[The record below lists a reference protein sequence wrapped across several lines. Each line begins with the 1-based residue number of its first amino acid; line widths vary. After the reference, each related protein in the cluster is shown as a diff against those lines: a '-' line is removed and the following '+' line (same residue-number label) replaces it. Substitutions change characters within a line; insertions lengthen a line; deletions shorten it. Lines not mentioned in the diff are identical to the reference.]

1 MVSPMFEARL
11 TGQIASRF
19 SRRSLAALAIFTI
32 MFIIAVPA
40 ACFAAGKIVVALGAS
55 HTFGKGVERGE
66 DYPAQLE
73 NLLTQQGF
81 EVQVI
86 NSGVNG
92 QTTGKMLE
100 RLEASVPPNTVIV
113 ILQPGGNDKRKGVEN
128 KRAGNI
134 AKIQQ
139 RLKAQGITVI
149 MMENPVFRRY
159 PKQADG
165 QHLTPD
171 GYHDL
176 ARWILP
182 KVIAAISN

>member
-1 MVSPMFEARL
+1 MDYTGSLTAKLMRRL
-11 TGQIASRF
+11 SCT
-19 SRRSLAALAIFTI
+19 LVVALAILTI
-32 MFIIAVPA
+32 TNPVN
-40 ACFAAGKIVVALGAS
+40 CFAADRVIVALGAS

-73 NLLTQQGF
+73 NLLTQKGF

-100 RLEASVPPNTVIV
+100 RLEASVPPNTAIV

-139 RLKAQGITVI
+139 RLKALGTTVI

-165 QHLTPD
+165 QHLTPA

-176 ARWILP
+176 ALWILP
-182 KVIAAISN
+182 KVVAALPH

>member
-1 MVSPMFEARL
+1 MISLMFETHLPPHIADRL
-11 TGQIASRF
+11 SRM
-19 SRRSLAALAIFTI
+19 LLVILAILMTAI
-32 MFIIAVPA
+32 PVTS
-40 ACFAAGKIVVALGAS
+40 FAADKIVVALGAS
-55 HTFGKGVERGE
+55 HTFGKGVSRGQ
-66 DYPAQLE
+66 DFPAQLQ
-73 NLLTQQGF
+73 NLLRQKGM

-86 NSGVNG
+86 NAGVNG
-92 QTTGKMLE
+92 QTTGGMLK
-100 RLEASVPPNTVIV
+100 RLEVSVPPNAAVV
-113 ILQPGGNDKRKGVEN
+113 ILQPGGNDKRKGVEH

-134 AKIQQ
+134 AKIRQ

-165 QHLTPD
+165 QHLTPA

-182 KVIAAISN
+182 KVVAALSQ

>member
-1 MVSPMFEARL
+1 MDYTGSL
-11 TGQIASRF
+11 TAKLVRRF
-19 SRRSLAALAIFTI
+19 SRTLVVALATL
-32 MFIIAVPA
+32 MIAIPA
-40 ACFAAGKIVVALGAS
+40 ACFAADSIVVALGAS
-55 HTFGKGVERGE
+55 HTFGKGVSRGQ

-73 NLLTQQGF
+73 NLLTQKGF
-81 EVQVI
+81 DVQVI

-100 RLEASVPPNTVIV
+100 RLEASVPPNTKVV
-113 ILQPGGNDKRKGVEN
+113 ILQPGGNDKRKGAEN

-165 QHLTPD
+165 QHLTPA

-176 ARWILP
+176 ARWVLP
-182 KVIAAISN
+182 KVVAALSR

>member
-1 MVSPMFEARL
+1 MISPLFKIQQS
-11 TGQIASRF
+11 GQIAGWSSRMLL
-19 SRRSLAALAIFTI
+19 SAL
-32 MFIIAVPA
+32 IILIVIIPA
-40 ACFAAGKIVVALGAS
+40 KCFAADRVIVALGAS
-55 HTFGKGVERGE
+55 HTYGKGVDRGE

-73 NLLTQQGF
+73 NLLSQKGIDV
-81 EVQVI
+81 EVI

-113 ILQPGGNDKRKGVEN
+113 IFQPGGNDKRKGVEN

-139 RLKAQGITVI
+139 RLNAQGITVI

-165 QHLTPD
+165 QHLTPA
-171 GYHDL
+171 GYQDL

-182 KVIAAISN
+182 KVVAVLSR

>member
-1 MVSPMFEARL
+1 MLSALFETKQLRHRVN
-11 TGQIASRF
+11 RF
-19 SRRSLAALAIFTI
+19 SRMLLAALAILTI
-32 MFIIAVPA
+32 AIPA
-40 ACFAAGKIVVALGAS
+40 ACFAADRVIVALGAS
-55 HTFGKGVERGE
+55 HTFGKGVSRGQ

-73 NLLTQQGF
+73 KLLTQKGF
-81 EVQVI
+81 EAQVI

-100 RLEASVPPNTVIV
+100 RLEASVPPNTAIV
-113 ILQPGGNDKRKGVEN
+113 ILQPGGNDKRKGVGN
-128 KRAGNI
+128 MRAGNI
-134 AKIQQ
+134 AIIQQ

-149 MMENPVFRRY
+149 MMENQVFRRY

-165 QHLTPD
+165 QHLTPA

-182 KVIAAISN
+182 KVIAALPH

>member
-1 MVSPMFEARL
+1 MFSPLFGTNLPRH
-11 TGQIASRF
+11 IAGRF
-19 SRRSLAALAIFTI
+19 CRMLLLALAILTTAI
-32 MFIIAVPA
+32 PA
-40 ACFAAGKIVVALGAS
+40 ACFAADSIVVALGAS
-55 HTFGKGVERGE
+55 HTFGKGVERGQ
-66 DYPAQLE
+66 DYPAQLQ
-73 NLLTQQGF
+73 NLLTQKGF

-100 RLEASVPPNTVIV
+100 RLEASVPPNTKVV

-128 KRAGNI
+128 QRAGNI

-165 QHLTPD
+165 QHLTPA

-176 ARWILP
+176 ARWVLP
-182 KVIAAISN
+182 KVVAALPR

>member
-1 MVSPMFEARL
+1 M
-11 TGQIASRF
+11 TIA
-19 SRRSLAALAIFTI
+19 I
-32 MFIIAVPA
+32 PA
-40 ACFAAGKIVVALGAS
+40 TCFAADRVIVALGAS
-55 HTFGKGVERGE
+55 HTFGKGVSRGQ

-73 NLLTQQGF
+73 NLLIQKGF

-100 RLEASVPPNTVIV
+100 RLEASVPPNTAVVIF
-113 ILQPGGNDKRKGVEN
+113 QPGGNDKRKGVGN

-149 MMENPVFRRY
+149 MMENSVFRRY

-165 QHLTPD
+165 QHLTPA

-176 ARWILP
+176 ARWVLP
-182 KVIAAISN
+182 KVVAALPR

>member
-1 MVSPMFEARL
+1 MNYSGSLTAQPVHRL
-11 TGQIASRF
+11 GRMLVVALGILASAF
-19 SRRSLAALAIFTI
+19 
-32 MFIIAVPA
+32 MIAVPA
-40 ACFAAGKIVVALGAS
+40 TCFAADKIIVALGAS
-55 HTFGKGVERGE
+55 HTFGKGVDRGE

-73 NLLTQQGF
+73 NLLTQKGF

-86 NSGVNG
+86 NAGVNG

-100 RLEASVPPNTVIV
+100 RLEASVPPNTAVV

-128 KRAGNI
+128 QRAANI

-139 RLKAQGITVI
+139 RLKALGITVI

-165 QHLTPD
+165 QHLTPA
-171 GYHDL
+171 GYNDL

-182 KVIAAISN
+182 KVVAALPR

>member
-1 MVSPMFEARL
+1 MISPMFETNRPR
-11 TGQIASRF
+11 GIADRISRML
-19 SRRSLAALAIFTI
+19 LAALAIFVIAIPATCSAADK
-32 MFIIAVPA
+32 II
-40 ACFAAGKIVVALGAS
+40 VALGAS

-73 NLLTQQGF
+73 NLLTQKGI

-86 NSGVNG
+86 NAGVNG
-92 QTTGKMLE
+92 QTTGGMLK
-100 RLEASVPPNTVIV
+100 RLEASVPPNTAIV
-113 ILQPGGNDKRKGVEN
+113 ILQPGGNDKRKGVEH
-128 KRAGNI
+128 KRSGNI

-139 RLKAQGITVI
+139 RLKAEGITVI

-165 QHLTPD
+165 QHLTPA

-176 ARWILP
+176 ARWVLP
-182 KVIAAISN
+182 KVIAALPR

>member
-1 MVSPMFEARL
+1 MDYTGSLTAKRVRRL
-11 TGQIASRF
+11 SHT
-19 SRRSLAALAIFTI
+19 L
-32 MFIIAVPA
+32 
-40 ACFAAGKIVVALGAS
+40 VVALGILMIAIPATCFAADKVIVALAPATHS
-55 HTFGKGVERGE
+55 ERVSSRGQ

-73 NLLTQQGF
+73 NLLIKKGF

-100 RLEASVPPNTVIV
+100 RLEASVPPNTAIV
-113 ILQPGGNDKRKGVEN
+113 ILQPGGNDKRKGVGN

-159 PKQADG
+159 PKQEDG
-165 QHLTPD
+165 QHLTPA

-176 ARWILP
+176 ARWVLP
-182 KVIAAISN
+182 KVVAALPR

>member
-1 MVSPMFEARL
+1 MDYAGSLIAKLVRRL
-11 TGQIASRF
+11 SCALVVALSI
-19 SRRSLAALAIFTI
+19 LAGAF
-32 MFIIAVPA
+32 MIAVPA
-40 ACFAAGKIVVALGAS
+40 TCLAADKVIVALGAS
-55 HTFGKGVERGE
+55 HTFGKGVSRGE

-73 NLLTQQGF
+73 NLLIQNGF
-81 EVQVI
+81 DVQVI

-100 RLEASVPPNTVIV
+100 RLEASVPPNAAVV

-128 KRAGNI
+128 KRATNI

-139 RLKAQGITVI
+139 RLKAKGITLI
-149 MMENPVFRRY
+149 MMENLVFRRY

-165 QHLTPD
+165 QHLTPA

-182 KVIAAISN
+182 KVIVALSR

>member
-19 SRRSLAALAIFTI
+19 SRRRLAALAIFTI
-32 MFIIAVPA
+32 MFMIAVPA
-40 ACFAAGKIVVALGAS
+40 TCFAAGKIVVALGAS

-73 NLLTQQGF
+73 NLLTQKGF

>member
-1 MVSPMFEARL
+1 MDYTGSLTAKLVRRL
-11 TGQIASRF
+11 SRT
-19 SRRSLAALAIFTI
+19 LVVALAIL
-32 MFIIAVPA
+32 MIAIPA
-40 ACFAAGKIVVALGAS
+40 ACFAADSIVVALGAS
-55 HTFGKGVERGE
+55 HTFGKGVSRGQ

-73 NLLTQQGF
+73 NLLTQKGF
-81 EVQVI
+81 DVQVI

-100 RLEASVPPNTVIV
+100 RLEASVPPNTKVV
-113 ILQPGGNDKRKGVEN
+113 ILQPGGNDKRKGAEN

-165 QHLTPD
+165 QHLTPA

-176 ARWILP
+176 ARWVLP
-182 KVIAAISN
+182 KVVAALSH

>member
-1 MVSPMFEARL
+1 MDY
-11 TGQIASRF
+11 TG
-19 SRRSLAALAIFTI
+19 SLAAKLMRQSSRALVVALGIL
-32 MFIIAVPA
+32 MIAVPA
-40 ACFAAGKIVVALGAS
+40 TCFAADKVIVALGAS
-55 HTFGKGVERGE
+55 HTFGKGVPRGQ

-73 NLLTQQGF
+73 NLLTQKGF
-81 EVQVI
+81 DVQVI

-100 RLEASVPPNTVIV
+100 RLDASVPPNTVVV

-134 AKIQQ
+134 TKIRQ

-149 MMENPVFRRY
+149 MMENPAFRRY

-165 QHLTPD
+165 QHLTPA

-176 ARWILP
+176 ALWVLP
-182 KVIAAISN
+182 KVVAALPR

>member
-1 MVSPMFEARL
+1 MFSLLFETRRL
-11 TGQIASRF
+11 RHMAGRF
-19 SRRSLAALAIFTI
+19 SRPLLVALAFVTVMFMAAAPVTCLAAERVI
-32 MFIIAVPA
+32 
-40 ACFAAGKIVVALGAS
+40 VALGAS
-55 HTFGKGVERGE
+55 HTFGKGVDRGE

-73 NLLTQQGF
+73 NLLSQKGF
-81 EVQVI
+81 DVQVI

-92 QTTGKMLE
+92 QTTGKMLDQ
-100 RLEASVPPNTVIV
+100 LEASVPSNTLIV
-113 ILQPGGNDKRKGVEN
+113 ILQPGGNDKRKGVED
-128 KRAGNI
+128 KRAPNI

-139 RLKAQGITVI
+139 RLKSKGITVI

-165 QHLTPD
+165 QHLTPA

-182 KVIAAISN
+182 KVIAALPR

>member
-1 MVSPMFEARL
+1 MDCTGSLTAKLMRRVSCTL
-11 TGQIASRF
+11 VV
-19 SRRSLAALAIFTI
+19 ALAILTI
-32 MFIIAVPA
+32 AIPVTCIAADRV
-40 ACFAAGKIVVALGAS
+40 IVALGAS

-73 NLLTQQGF
+73 NLLTQKGF
-81 EVQVI
+81 DVQVI

-92 QTTGKMLE
+92 QTMGKMLE
-100 RLEASVPPNTVIV
+100 RLEASVPPNTAVV

-165 QHLTPD
+165 QHLTPA

-176 ARWILP
+176 ALWVLP
-182 KVIAAISN
+182 KVVAALPH

>member
-1 MVSPMFEARL
+1 MDYAGSLTAKLMRRL
-11 TGQIASRF
+11 SCT
-19 SRRSLAALAIFTI
+19 LVVALGILT
-32 MFIIAVPA
+32 IAVPA
-40 ACFAAGKIVVALGAS
+40 TCFAADSIVVALGAS
-55 HTFGKGVERGE
+55 HTYGKGVDRGQ

-73 NLLTQQGF
+73 NLLAQKGF

-100 RLEASVPPNTVIV
+100 RLEASVPPNTAVV
-113 ILQPGGNDKRKGVEN
+113 ILQPGGNDKRKGVGN

-149 MMENPVFRRY
+149 MMENLVFRRY

-165 QHLTPD
+165 QHLTPA

-176 ARWILP
+176 ARWVLP
-182 KVIAAISN
+182 KVVAALPR

>member
-1 MVSPMFEARL
+1 MLSALFETRQL
-11 TGQIASRF
+11 RHRVNRF
-19 SRRSLAALAIFTI
+19 SRMLLVALGILTIAI
-32 MFIIAVPA
+32 PA
-40 ACFAAGKIVVALGAS
+40 TCFAASKIVVALGAS
-55 HTFGKGVERGE
+55 HTYGKGVGRGE

-73 NLLTQQGF
+73 NLLIQKGF
-81 EVQVI
+81 DVQVI

-113 ILQPGGNDKRKGVEN
+113 ILQPGGNDKRKGVGYE
-128 KRAGNI
+128 RASNI

-149 MMENPVFRRY
+149 MMENLVFRRY

-165 QHLTPD
+165 QHLTPA

-182 KVIAAISN
+182 KVIAALSR

>member
-1 MVSPMFEARL
+1 MFSPMFDARL
-11 TGQIASRF
+11 TGQIAGRF
-19 SRRSLAALAIFTI
+19 SRRRLAALAVFMI
-32 MFIIAVPA
+32 MFTIAVPA
-40 ACFAAGKIVVALGAS
+40 TCFAASKIVVALGAS

-73 NLLTQQGF
+73 NLLTQKGF

-100 RLEASVPPNTVIV
+100 RLEASVPPNTAVV

-139 RLKAQGITVI
+139 RLKAKGITVI

-165 QHLTPD
+165 QHLTPA

-176 ARWILP
+176 ARWVLP
-182 KVIAAISN
+182 KVVAALSQ

>member
-1 MVSPMFEARL
+1 MDYTGSLTAKPVRRL
-11 TGQIASRF
+11 SRA
-19 SRRSLAALAIFTI
+19 LVAALGILTIAI
-32 MFIIAVPA
+32 PA
-40 ACFAAGKIVVALGAS
+40 TCFAADRVIVALGAS

-73 NLLTQQGF
+73 NLLTQKGF
-81 EVQVI
+81 EVRVI

-100 RLEASVPPNTVIV
+100 RLEASVPPNSVIV

-134 AKIQQ
+134 AKIQK

-149 MMENPVFRRY
+149 MMENPVFRRF

-165 QHLTPD
+165 QHLTPA

-182 KVIAAISN
+182 KVIAALPR

>member
-1 MVSPMFEARL
+1 LTAKLMRRL
-11 TGQIASRF
+11 SCT
-19 SRRSLAALAIFTI
+19 LAVALAIWMITI
-32 MFIIAVPA
+32 PA
-40 ACFAAGKIVVALGAS
+40 TCFAADIIIVALGAS
-55 HTFGKGVERGE
+55 HTYGKGVNRGQ

-73 NLLTQQGF
+73 NLLTQKGF

-100 RLEASVPPNTVIV
+100 RLDASVPPNTVVV
-113 ILQPGGNDKRKGVEN
+113 ILQPGGNDKRKGVGNE
-128 KRAGNI
+128 RAPNI
-134 AKIQQ
+134 AKIRQ
-139 RLKAQGITVI
+139 RLKAKGITVI

-165 QHLTPD
+165 QHLTPA

-176 ARWILP
+176 ARWVLP
-182 KVIAAISN
+182 KVVAALPR

>member
-1 MVSPMFEARL
+1 MDYIGFLTAKLIRRL
-11 TGQIASRF
+11 SRAFAMALGILMIAG
-19 SRRSLAALAIFTI
+19 
-32 MFIIAVPA
+32 PA
-40 ACFAAGKIVVALGAS
+40 TCFAADKVVVALGAS
-55 HTFGKGVERGE
+55 HTFGKGVDRGQ

-73 NLLTQQGF
+73 NLLSQKGF

-92 QTTGKMLE
+92 QTTGKMLD

-113 ILQPGGNDKRKGVEN
+113 ILQPGGNDKRKGVGHE
-128 KRAGNI
+128 RAANI

-139 RLKAQGITVI
+139 RLKAQGIAVI

-165 QHLTPD
+165 QHLTPA
-171 GYHDL
+171 GYRDL

-182 KVIAAISN
+182 KVVAALLR

>member
-1 MVSPMFEARL
+1 MDYTGFLTAKLMRRL
-11 TGQIASRF
+11 SRK
-19 SRRSLAALAIFTI
+19 LVVALAILTI
-32 MFIIAVPA
+32 AIPVT
-40 ACFAAGKIVVALGAS
+40 CFAADSIVVALGAS
-55 HTFGKGVERGE
+55 HTFGKGVSRGE

-73 NLLTQQGF
+73 NLLIQKGF
-81 EVQVI
+81 DVQVI

-100 RLEASVPPNTVIV
+100 RLEASVPPNTAVV
-113 ILQPGGNDKRKGVEN
+113 ILQPGGNDKRKGVGN
-128 KRAGNI
+128 KRAGNV

-159 PKQADG
+159 PKQVDG
-165 QHLTPD
+165 QHLTPA

-176 ARWILP
+176 ARWVLP
-182 KVIAAISN
+182 KVVAALPR

>member
-1 MVSPMFEARL
+1 MFSPLLETRQFRNMA
-11 TGQIASRF
+11 GRF
-19 SRRSLAALAIFTI
+19 SRMLIVAWAIFTI
-32 MFIIAVPA
+32 ASPATCYAADKII
-40 ACFAAGKIVVALGAS
+40 VALGAS

-73 NLLTQQGF
+73 NLLTQKGF

-100 RLEASVPPNTVIV
+100 RLEASVPPNTAIV

-128 KRAGNI
+128 KRAENI

-139 RLKAQGITVI
+139 RLKAQGISVI

-165 QHLTPD
+165 QHLTPA

-182 KVIAAISN
+182 KVVAALPR

>member
-1 MVSPMFEARL
+1 MDYTESFATKLVHRL
-11 TGQIASRF
+11 SRMLF
-19 SRRSLAALAIFTI
+19 AALGIW
-32 MFIIAVPA
+32 MVAVPA
-40 ACFAAGKIVVALGAS
+40 TCFAADKNIVALGAS

-73 NLLTQQGF
+73 NLLIQKGF

-92 QTTGKMLE
+92 QTTGGMLK
-100 RLEASVPPNTVIV
+100 RLEASVPPSTAVV
-113 ILQPGGNDKRKGVEN
+113 ILQPGGNDKRKGVEH

-134 AKIQQ
+134 AEIQQ
-139 RLKAQGITVI
+139 RLAAKGITVI

-165 QHLTPD
+165 QHLTPA

-176 ARWILP
+176 ARWVLP
-182 KVIAAISN
+182 KVIAALPR

>member
-1 MVSPMFEARL
+1 MVGRL
-11 TGQIASRF
+11 SRP
-19 SRRSLAALAIFTI
+19 LLVALAILTI
-32 MFIIAVPA
+32 AIPA
-40 ACFAAGKIVVALGAS
+40 TCFAADRVIVALGAS
-55 HTFGKGVERGE
+55 HTFGKGVSRGE

-73 NLLTQQGF
+73 NLLKQKGL

-100 RLEASVPPNTVIV
+100 RLEASVPPNTAVV
-113 ILQPGGNDKRKGVEN
+113 ILQPGGNDKRKGVGN

-165 QHLTPD
+165 QHLTPA

-176 ARWILP
+176 ARWVLP
-182 KVIAAISN
+182 KVIAALSR

>member
-1 MVSPMFEARL
+1 MDYTGSLTAKLVRRL
-11 TGQIASRF
+11 SCT
-19 SRRSLAALAIFTI
+19 LVVALAIL
-32 MFIIAVPA
+32 MIAIPA
-40 ACFAAGKIVVALGAS
+40 TCFAAGKIVVALGAS
-55 HTFGKGVERGE
+55 HTYGKGVSRGQ

-73 NLLTQQGF
+73 NLLTQKGF

-100 RLEASVPPNTVIV
+100 RLEASVPSNTVIV

-128 KRAGNI
+128 KRAPNI
-134 AKIQQ
+134 AKIRQ
-139 RLKAQGITVI
+139 RLKAKGITVI

-165 QHLTPD
+165 QHLTPA

-176 ARWILP
+176 ARWVLP
-182 KVIAAISN
+182 KVIAALSH

>member
-1 MVSPMFEARL
+1 MDYTGSLTTKLMRRL
-11 TGQIASRF
+11 SRT
-19 SRRSLAALAIFTI
+19 LVVALAILTI
-32 MFIIAVPA
+32 AIPA
-40 ACFAAGKIVVALGAS
+40 ACFAADSIVVALGAS
-55 HTFGKGVERGE
+55 HTFGKGVSRGQ

-73 NLLTQQGF
+73 NLLTQKGF

-113 ILQPGGNDKRKGVEN
+113 ILQPGGNDKRKGVGN

-165 QHLTPD
+165 QHLTPA

-176 ARWILP
+176 ARWVLP
-182 KVIAAISN
+182 KVVAALPR

>member
-1 MVSPMFEARL
+1 MDYTGSLTTKLMRRL
-11 TGQIASRF
+11 SRA
-19 SRRSLAALAIFTI
+19 LVVALAILTI
-32 MFIIAVPA
+32 AIPVT
-40 ACFAAGKIVVALGAS
+40 CFAADKIVVALGAS
-55 HTFGKGVERGE
+55 HTFGKGVSRGQ

-73 NLLTQQGF
+73 NLLTQKGF

-113 ILQPGGNDKRKGVEN
+113 ILQPGGNDKRKGVGN

-165 QHLTPD
+165 QHLTPA

-176 ARWILP
+176 ARWVLP
-182 KVIAAISN
+182 KVIAALPR